1 MDNGGEPCRRFLP
14 NLGNLPWHGDA
25 WTDHFWGARIPHKV
39 DALLM
44 MMVMMIWHGNAW
56 TDYHWKAR
64 VPYKVDAL
72 LMMMVMMMVM
82 MMMMKMMV

>member
-1 MDNGGEPCRRFLP
+1 
-14 NLGNLPWHGDA
+14 
-25 WTDHFWGARIPHKV
+25 
-39 DALLM
+39 
-44 MMVMMIWHGNAW
+44 MIWHGNAW